1 MDLNK
6 LRNTILY
13 SLYFTSILFVI
24 TLIISLKIISPLN
37 NLISLKLIFTLALLS
52 FAFLQNNEL
61 IHLWENELNSMRNG
75 MLELRKSL
83 SASLRLSTNSTR
95 FDFIERHRG
104 MFSLMGLSSDQVTR
118 LREEFG
124 IYMVGDSR
132 INIAGLNKDQID
144 YFSSSIASV
153 I

>member
-1 MDLNK
+1 
-6 LRNTILY
+6 
-13 SLYFTSILFVI
+13 
-24 TLIISLKIISPLN
+24 
-37 NLISLKLIFTLALLS
+37 
-52 FAFLQNNEL
+52 
-61 IHLWENELNSMRNG
+61 
-75 MLELRKSL
+75 MLELRKLL

-104 MFSLMGLSSDQVTR
+104 MFSLLGLSVDQVEK
-118 LREEFG
+118 LRTKFG

-132 INIAGLNKDQID
+132 INIAGLNKDQIE

>member
-1 MDLNK
+1 
-6 LRNTILY
+6 
-13 SLYFTSILFVI
+13 
-24 TLIISLKIISPLN
+24 
-37 NLISLKLIFTLALLS
+37 
-52 FAFLQNNEL
+52 
-61 IHLWENELNSMRNG
+61 MRNG

-104 MFSLMGLSSDQVTR
+104 MFSLMGLSVDQVAR